1 MEYVVLF
8 YNGLKVIFLV
18 ENNLCNIMAITF
30 IIRYYLRSL
39 SGLYLRSPIL
49 MIYSACNV
57 SKFLELIA
65 LLLMTLIFSIRI
77 LILPI

>member
-8 YNGLKVIFLV
+8 YNGLKVIFLA

-30 IIRYYLRSL
+30 IISYYLRSP
-39 SGLYLRSPIL
+39 SGLSLRSPIL

-77 LILPI
+77 LIFPI